1 MANGAKLQHDPLDI
15 TKKDCEV
22 TIGQIDATIEFHE
35 KEIKKLTAQRNK
47 LLEKIK
53 YLDIDLVLE
62 YIVSMG
68 LSSNEVLE
76 IINKELENRRL
87 ESFEKISQ

>member
-1 MANGAKLQHDPLDI
+1 MPNGAKLQNDPLDI

-22 TIGQIDATIEFHE
+22 KIGQIDATIAFHE

-47 LLEKIK
+47 LLEKIQ

-68 LSSNEVLE
+68 LSSNDVLG

-87 ESFEKISQ
+87 ESFEKITQ